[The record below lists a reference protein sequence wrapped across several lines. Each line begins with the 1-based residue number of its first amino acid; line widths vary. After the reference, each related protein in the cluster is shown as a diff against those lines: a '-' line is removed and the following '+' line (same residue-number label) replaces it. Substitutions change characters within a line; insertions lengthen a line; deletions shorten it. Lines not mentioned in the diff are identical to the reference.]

1 MAKKKGKSRRKL
13 SSTLKDSISKLSAS
27 ELRTLIL
34 FILTMIEA
42 GRPTRKTSKSKK
54 KKKGKKSKSKK
65 TKKKGGKRKAP
76 KGAAEAMRL
85 FRSGEAKTL
94 KEAWATVKAR

>member
-42 GRPTRKTSKSKK
+42 GRPARKSSKSKK
-54 KKKGKKSKSKK
+54 KRKGKKSKSKRA
-65 TKKKGGKRKAP
+65 KKKGGKRKAP
-76 KGAAEAMRL
+76 EGAAEAMSL
-85 FRSGEAKTL
+85 FRSGKAKTL
-94 KEAWATVKAR
+94 KEAWETVKAK